1 MYFQQFQKGSYGNFN
16 RQNSSNY
23 NYNNNNNNVDK
34 KQITIQLVQDNTIL
48 ISGQY
53 SSFTEQR
60 KDIIKKLGGSWDNDR
75 KGWRCPYSQYNLIK
89 QNIEKTGTEIQGIPD
104 FVNSAIKPIN
114 EKLIF
119 QTDRKQYEI
128 LYSPEDI
135 NKKIE
140 NELPQKTVANLY
152 NFQKQGVQFGLKN
165 SCRILIGDEMGV
177 GKTIQAI
184 CLASCYKSAW
194 PLLIICPSSLKYNW
208 KEEIVKWAYPPLKE
222 MQVQIL
228 SKQSEE
234 IYIMTRVLIVSYDL
248 APKIEDKIKRF
259 KTNIVIADEA
269 HYLKNAQ
276 AKRTTSLLPILQKI
290 KHVILL
296 TGTPAFARPKEMFT
310 LLSIIRPD
318 IFKTFKSFGDRYCDP
333 KPARFGGGIDY
344 TGSSNEKELFYILK
358 KTIMIRRLKQDVL
371 SQLPSKRRKKVHV
384 NVDPKILSEIQAILN
399 QTNKSSLEQLFE
411 QAQKQ
416 NEPNNEDQNSSSSIF
431 SALSLCYQLS
441 GQAKLNELKNYI
453 KDLLENDIKIIVFA
467 HHQEMLNSLESFV
480 CNDLQL
486 KFIRIDGKVAPKER
500 HERVHQFQTDPE
512 VKVAILSLQA
522 ASTGLTLTA
531 SSNIVFAEMNWTP
544 AIMQQAEDRAHRIGQ
559 ENSVLCHYILGE
571 KTLDDLLYKKIEQ
584 KIAIVS
590 NILDGESK
598 NLKIDEVQKAENENQ
613 IMGDDDNQFI
623 EEDIDN
629 SVGTQMTQQRQMTQA
644 QFLKQL
650 MQDKENR
657 KIQSCQI
664 SEEISNTES
673 TINQIQAEQ
682 VLKPI
687 NNQIKNDQQSNSE
700 GSDDDDSD
708 EEEELFILKMIAAQ
722 SAKNLKE
729 KQSSLQNNSENQNS
743 NNNSNQNNQNENI
756 QNQKPSIQQESNN
769 EQVPFLNEINQQ
781 IQIEEEEDFIKNN
794 YQIKVNGEN
803 QIFQSTNNLKQE
815 KIQSGADKNNL
826 NVNSNN
832 NQEQKNHKIN
842 NEKSNQNI
850 QINQLLTEK
859 LNKSEKKTFQ
869 NLSNNNLNNNN
880 QKILHN
886 SIASKLNHQNSQDFE
901 NFNEFIYSPN
911 SKKQSNPFIQKSDT
925 KNDKLKNNFQN
936 QQQINNSN
944 KQTPK
949 DNKILPKANE
959 QISTKKVDNTNQNQ
973 LDQYFYDDEE
983 YFNSINQNVKTNSID
998 LQNSQ
1003 SKLSNSKVNL
1013 TSKQKQFLRAESY
1026 QKGIKKIIFDNGE
1039 VEYVSSSEDL
1049 EQFNS
1054 NKLEVNMEKRKS
1066 NQQEEPNQNQDSDDD
1081 IFSFLD
1087 QKFSSKQQS
1096 NKEISFKQ
1104 NNSEIKQSTSRNV
1117 RKREDFEQEFMDRN
1131 GISEQDCNQ
1140 LFNQCQPE
1148 KQSSISKKSI
1158 IKLAKQHF

>member
-1 MYFQQFQKGSYGNFN
+1 MYFQQFQKGGYGNFN

-48 ISGQY
+48 ISGSY
-53 SSFTEQR
+53 TSFTEQR

-75 KGWRCPYSQYNLIK
+75 KGWRCQYSQYNLIK
-89 QNIEKTGTEIQGIPD
+89 QNIEKTGVEIQGIPD
-104 FVNSAIKPIN
+104 FVNSAIKSIN
-114 EKLIF
+114 EKLTF
-119 QTDRKQYEI
+119 QTDKKQYEI
-128 LYSPEDI
+128 LYNPEDI

-140 NELPQKTVANLY
+140 NELPQKTVTNLY

-165 SCRILIGDEMGV
+165 NGRVLIADEMGV

-228 SKQSEE
+228 SKQAEE

-248 APKIEDKIKRF
+248 APKVEEKIKRF

-276 AKRTTSLLPILQKI
+276 AKRTNSLLPILQKI

-344 TGSSNEKELFYILK
+344 TGSTNEKELFYILK

-416 NEPNNEDQNSSSSIF
+416 NESSNEEQNGSSSMF

-441 GQAKLNELKNYI
+441 GQAKLHELKNYI

-467 HHQEMLNSLESFV
+467 HHNEMLNQLENFV
-480 CNDLQL
+480 QNELQL

-500 HERVHQFQTDPE
+500 HERVQQFQTDPQ
-512 VKVAILSLQA
+512 VKVAILSLLA

-598 NLKIDEVQKAENENQ
+598 ALKIDEVQKAENENQ
-613 IMGDDDNQFI
+613 IMGDDNNQYI
-623 EEDIDN
+623 EEDIEDSAN
-629 SVGTQMTQQRQMTQA
+629 GTQMTQQRQMTQA
-644 QFLKQL
+644 QFLQQL
-650 MQDKENR
+650 IQEKENR
-657 KIQSCQI
+657 KIQSSQI
-664 SEEISNTES
+664 SEQISNAES
-673 TINQIQAEQ
+673 TVNQNQVEQ
-682 VLKPI
+682 VLKPLNI
-687 NNQIKNDQQSNSE
+687 QVNNNQQSESE
-700 GSDDDDSD
+700 NSDDD

-722 SAKNLKE
+722 SAKSLKE
-729 KQSSLQNNSENQNS
+729 KQNNIEKNS
-743 NNNSNQNNQNENI
+743 VISDNNQNNEKF
-756 QNQKPSIQQESNN
+756 NQMSEKTSIQK
-769 EQVPFLNEINQQ
+769 EQNDKQIPILAEINEK
-781 IQIEEEEDFIKNN
+781 IQIEDDEAVINE
-794 YQIKVNGEN
+794 YQIKISE
-803 QIFQSTNNLKQE
+803 E
-815 KIQSGADKNNL
+815 CKIQKNVIPQKESKIQCNDNKYNIL
-826 NVNSNN
+826 ISSIEDSNIN
-832 NQEQKNHKIN
+832 HEQIDDYIYDDN
-842 NEKSNQNI
+842 
-850 QINQLLTEK
+850 
-859 LNKSEKKTFQ
+859 Q
-869 NLSNNNLNNNN
+869 NLSIEQITLSVDKLNSTEKKAQQNLSTNSINNNIQKLQNNNLNTMKNN
-880 QKILHN
+880 QN
-886 SIASKLNHQNSQDFE
+886 PQDLE
-901 NFNEFIYSPN
+901 TFNEFLFSSS
-911 SKKQSNPFIQKSDT
+911 SKKQSNIFQKKSET
-925 KNDKLKNNFQN
+925 KNNVEKE
-936 QQQINNSN
+936 QQANKIN

-949 DNKILPKANE
+949 DNKIIPKTDE
-959 QISTKKVDNTNQNQ
+959 QISTNKVDSINKYQS
-973 LDQYFYDDEE
+973 DEFFYDDED
-983 YFNSINQNVKTNSID
+983 YFNSIKQDIKTNSID
-998 LQNSQ
+998 LYNSQ
-1003 SKLSNSKVNL
+1003 SKQKNPSVNL
-1013 TSKQKQFLRAESY
+1013 TQKQKQFLRAENY
-1026 QKGIKKIIFDNGE
+1026 QKGIKKIIFDNGD

-1049 EQFNS
+1049 EQFYS
-1054 NKLEVNMEKRKS
+1054 NKLES
-1066 NQQEEPNQNQDSDDD
+1066 NVQKIISNKQEEPKCDYDSDDEL
-1081 IFSFLD
+1081 FSYLD
-1087 QKFSSKQQS
+1087 QNFSSKQES
-1096 NKEISFKQ
+1096 NKELSYSKS
-1104 NNSEIKQSTSRNV
+1104 NSDIQQPTTRNV
-1117 RKREDFEQEFMDRN
+1117 RKREDFEQDFVDRN

-1140 LFNQCQPE
+1140 VFNQFQPQ
-1148 KQSSISKKSI
+1148 KQSSISKKSLL
-1158 IKLAKQHF
+1158 KLAKQHF

>member
-1 MYFQQFQKGSYGNFN
+1 MYFQQFQQGGYGNFN

-23 NYNNNNNNVDK
+23 NYNNNNNSLDK

-53 SSFTEQR
+53 TSFTEQR

-75 KGWRCPYSQYNLIK
+75 KGWRCQYSQYTLIK
-89 QNIEKTGTEIQGIPD
+89 QNLEKTGAEIQGIPD
-104 FVNSAIKPIN
+104 FVYSAIKPIN
-114 EKLIF
+114 EKLKF

-128 LYSPEDI
+128 LYNPEDL

-140 NELPQKTVANLY
+140 NELPQKTVSNLY

-165 SCRILIGDEMGV
+165 NCRVLIADEMGV

-184 CLASCYKSAW
+184 CLASCYKSSW

-208 KEEIVKWAYPPLKE
+208 KEEIVKWSYPTLKD

-248 APKIEDKIKRF
+248 APKIEEKIKRF

-276 AKRTTSLLPILQKI
+276 AKRTSSLLPILQKI
-290 KHVILL
+290 KHVMLL

-318 IFKTFKSFGDRYCDP
+318 VFKTFKNFGDRYCDP

-358 KTIMIRRLKQDVL
+358 KAIMIRRLKQDVL

-411 QAQKQ
+411 QASKQ
-416 NEPNNEDQNSSSSIF
+416 NEPNNEDQNSSSSMF

-441 GQAKLNELKNYI
+441 GQAKLHELKNYI

-467 HHQEMLNSLESFV
+467 HHQEMLNQLETFV
-480 CNDLQL
+480 SNELQL
-486 KFIRIDGKVAPKER
+486 KCIRIDGKVAPKER
-500 HERVHQFQTDPE
+500 YERVQQFQTDPF

-571 KTLDDLLYKKIEQ
+571 KTLDDFFYKKIEQ

-598 NLKIDEVQKAENENQ
+598 ALKIDEVQKADNEKQ
-613 IMGDDDNQFI
+613 IMGDGDNEFI
-623 EEDIDN
+623 EEDIQDFAD
-629 SVGTQMTQQRQMTQA
+629 GTQMTQQRQMTQS
-644 QFLKQL
+644 QFLQQL
-650 MQDKENR
+650 IQEKENR
-657 KIQSCQI
+657 KIQNSQI
-664 SEEISNTES
+664 CEETSNTES

-682 VLKPI
+682 ILKPLHI
-687 NNQIKNDQQSNSE
+687 QVKNNQESE
-700 GSDDDDSD
+700 SENSDDED
-708 EEEELFILKMIAAQ
+708 EEEQLFILKMIAAQ

-729 KQSSLQNNSENQNS
+729 KQSSLQNNTDNK
-743 NNNSNQNNQNENI
+743 NNDSKQNNLNCNPFNEN
-756 QNQKPSIQQESNN
+756 PSIQQEQHTKQTTLLV
-769 EQVPFLNEINQQ
+769 EKNQQ
-781 IQIEEEEDFIKNN
+781 IQEQDLINNN
-794 YQIKVNGEN
+794 YQIKIIEEN
-803 QIFQSTNNLKQE
+803 
-815 KIQSGADKNNL
+815 KIQKNVINQKQ
-826 NVNSNN
+826 NTIKSKVNSNIN
-832 NQEQKNHKIN
+832 HEQIIHSISE
-842 NEKSNQNI
+842 EKQNQNI
-850 QINQLLTEK
+850 QINKLLVDK
-859 LNKSEKKTFQ
+859 LNFSGQKSFQ
-869 NLSNNNLNNNN
+869 NLSASNVNNNI
-880 QKILHN
+880 QKIQNN
-886 SIASKLNHQNSQDFE
+886 SLNTKSNHQNPQDFE
-901 NFNEFIYSPN
+901 NFNEFVFSPN
-911 SKKQSNPFIQKSDT
+911 CKKQSNLFQKKNEA
-925 KNDKLKNNFQN
+925 KNDKQKIDLEN
-936 QQQINNSN
+936 QQQINKSN

-949 DNKILPKANE
+949 DNKSFLTTNE
-959 QISTKKVDNTNQNQ
+959 QISTKKVDLNQNQ
-973 LDQYFYDDEE
+973 FDEYFYDDEQ
-983 YFNSINQNVKTNSID
+983 YFNTIQQNAKTDSISIQNFQPI
-998 LQNSQ
+998 Q
-1003 SKLSNSKVNL
+1003 SSSKVNL
-1013 TSKQKQFLRAESY
+1013 AQKQKQFLRAENY
-1026 QKGIKKIIFDNGE
+1026 QKGIKKIIFDNGD

-1049 EQFNS
+1049 EQFYS
-1054 NKLEVNMEKRKS
+1054 NKLESNAQKIISNKQEVS
-1066 NQQEEPNQNQDSDDD
+1066 NQNYDSDDD
-1081 IFSFLD
+1081 VFSFLD
-1087 QKFSSKQQS
+1087 QNFSSKQQS
-1096 NKEISFKQ
+1096 NKEVLFNK

-1117 RKREDFEQEFMDRN
+1117 RKREDFEQDFMDRN

-1140 LFNQCQPE
+1140 HFNQFQPE
-1148 KQSSISKKSI
+1148 KQSSISKKSLL
-1158 IKLAKQHF
+1158 KLAKQHF